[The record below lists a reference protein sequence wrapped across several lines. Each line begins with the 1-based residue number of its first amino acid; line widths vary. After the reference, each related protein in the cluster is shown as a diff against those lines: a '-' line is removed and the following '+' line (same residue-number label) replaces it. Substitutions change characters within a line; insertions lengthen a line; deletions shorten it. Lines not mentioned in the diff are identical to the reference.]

1 MHAERPYPFRFRV
14 EDGAG
19 RQAGEMELNM
29 GMLGHAAFVR
39 SDRSVFAPVPPT
51 GPAPMSARALTQPE
65 NPHDGLRT
73 ARRGVQV
80 TRGGG
85 VLTGAFDA
93 RVEN

>member
-29 GMLGHAAFVR
+29 GMLGHAALVR

-65 NPHDGLRT
+65 NPHAGHMTMASGLP
-73 ARRGVQV
+73 AGVS
-80 TRGGG
+80 R
-85 VLTGAFDA
+85 
-93 RVEN
+93 